1 MSSKLLKGKFM
12 KQSWLKVL
20 FGLILAATLSA
31 PAWGANPAQPG
42 TINYVEGQAFIGSQP
57 LNSSSI
63 GTAELLAGQKLS
75 TTNGRVEVLLTP
87 GIFLRLDDNSSA
99 TMVWP
104 GLTNTN
110 IRLTKGRATIEVD
123 EIHKQNNL
131 RLEVGNVTT
140 TLRKTG
146 FYSFDAT
153 PGKVQVLK
161 GEAFVH
167 EGTRKVKVSNDHML
181 TFANFKAKPK
191 KLDKNAYTAN
201 DFYQWSSLRSK
212 YLAEA
217 NADAAQTYASGYWPG
232 TGWYWDPWFSS
243 YTFIPS
249 YGVLYSPFGWGYYS
263 PLLFYESPFYG
274 QGPYYHHF
282 DPGFGFR
289 QRGPLLGEID
299 HDRAP
304 LIRSHT
310 SPSISNHGFR
320 SGGFRNGG
328 FRGGELHAGGF
339 RGGGFR
345 GGELH
350 AGGFRGGGFRGGE
363 LHAGGFRGN
372 PGFSG
377 GAFHGDGGFQ
387 EGGEAHNGGEIHGR

>member
-1 MSSKLLKGKFM
+1 M
-12 KQSWLKVL
+12 KQLRLMVL

-31 PAWGANPAQPG
+31 SALGANPAQPG

-57 LNSSSI
+57 LGSSSI

-75 TTNGRVEVLLTP
+75 TRNGRVEVLLTP
-87 GIFLRLDDNSSA
+87 GVFLRLDDNSSA

-131 RLEVGNVTT
+131 RIEDGNATT

-146 FYSFDAT
+146 FYSFDANQ
-153 PGKVQVLK
+153 GQVRVLK

-167 EGTRKVKVSNDHML
+167 EGTRKVKVSNNHML
-181 TFANFKAKPK
+181 SFANPRAKPE
-191 KLDKNAYTAN
+191 KLNKDAYAQD

-217 NADAAQTYASGYWPG
+217 NADAAQSYASGYWPG

-274 QGPYYHHF
+274 YGPYYHHF
-282 DPGFGFR
+282 NPGFGFR
-289 QRGPLLGEID
+289 EGGPLLGDID

-304 LIRSHT
+304 IVRSHT
-310 SPSISNHGFR
+310 GQLIPNHGFR
-320 SGGFRNGG
+320 NRGVQ
-328 FRGGELHAGGF
+328 GGELHAGV
-339 RGGGFR
+339 
-345 GGELH
+345 
-350 AGGFRGGGFRGGE
+350 
-363 LHAGGFRGN
+363 RGN
-372 PGFSG
+372 PGFHG
-377 GAFHGDGGFQ
+377 GTFHANGGFH
-387 EGGEAHNGGEIHGR
+387 EGAEAHGGELHGR